1 VSFLSRAPGPDV
13 ELPDWI
19 RSIRVRYTVLYSAV
33 LFGLAALLVGS
44 LYLGLSIKLQSMAPE
59 SYPIT
64 ALIQGPYGGYT
75 GQIDAVTTEEFQR
88 RINANTLDQL
98 RDFSFIALG
107 VLFVASLAVGWV
119 ISGQVLAPIARI
131 TDVARDIQA
140 TDLGRRIRLQGPD
153 DELKQLADTFDAMLY
168 RLDAAFKAQER
179 FVADASHELRNP
191 LAVIRTNIDVA
202 LSDDRASV
210 EDLRQT
216 AGVVRR
222 ASDRMAGIVDD
233 LLLMARRQAPLTQ
246 RDPVDLASVL
256 AEEADEFAAAAKK
269 KGIVLERLAPPGIM
283 VTGDRDALKRAV
295 ANLLENAIRYTP
307 AKGRIRMACGRER
320 TWAWITVIDNG
331 PGIAAEHHERVF
343 DRFWRADKARSR
355 AEGGTGLG
363 LAIVRQIARTHGGE
377 VQLRSKPGEGA
388 TFVLWLPLGPA
399 REQPGKTRGPAAAA
413 GGGSGPS
420 SGGVEPGAGRAGAGP
435 PAKAQPAGSGGA
447 AGPTVISST

>member
-1 VSFLSRAPGPDV
+1 VSLLSRTQGADI
-13 ELPDWI
+13 ELPDWL

-33 LFGLAALLVGS
+33 LFGFAALLVGS
-44 LYLGLSIKLQSMAPE
+44 LYLGLSIKLKATAPE
-59 SYPIT
+59 VYSGT
-64 ALIQGPYGGYT
+64 AHILTPYGAIT
-75 GQIDAVTTEEFQR
+75 GEIDAVTQQELQR
-88 RINANTLDQL
+88 RINSNTLDQL

-107 VLFVASLAVGWV
+107 VLFVASLGVGWM

-168 RLDAAFKAQER
+168 RLDAAFRAQER

-202 LSDDRASV
+202 LADDRATV
-210 EDLRQT
+210 DDLRQT
-216 AGVVRR
+216 VGVVRR

-246 RDPVDLASVL
+246 RDPVDLAAVL
-256 AEEADEFAAAAKK
+256 AEEADEFAAPAKK
-269 KGIVLERLAPPGIM
+269 RGVVLERLTPPGVV

-307 AKGRIRMACGRER
+307 AKGKVRMACGRER
-320 TWAWITVIDNG
+320 TWAWIAVIDNG
-331 PGIAAEHHERVF
+331 PGIAPEHQERVF
-343 DRFWRADKARSR
+343 DRFWRVDKARSR

-377 VQLRSKPGEGA
+377 VQLRSTPGEGA
-388 TFVLWLPLGPA
+388 TFVIWLPLSPA
-399 REQPGKTRGPAAAA
+399 REAEGPAAAPA
-413 GGGSGPS
+413 PEEGEAPGPDAK
-420 SGGVEPGAGRAGAGP
+420 VARAAP
-435 PAKAQPAGSGGA
+435 PAS
-447 AGPTVISST
+447 

>member
-1 VSFLSRAPGPDV
+1 VSLLSRTQGAEV
-13 ELPDWI
+13 ELPDWL

-33 LFGLAALLVGS
+33 LFGFAALLVGS
-44 LYLGLSIKLQSMAPE
+44 LYLGLSIKLKATAPE
-59 SYPIT
+59 VYQGT
-64 ALIQGPYGGYT
+64 ADILTPYGTYS
-75 GQIDAVTTEEFQR
+75 GQIDAFTQQEFQR
-88 RINANTLDQL
+88 RINSNTLDQL

-107 VLFVASLAVGWV
+107 VLFVASLGVGWM

-168 RLDAAFKAQER
+168 RLDAAFRAQER

-202 LSDDRASV
+202 LADDRATV

-246 RDPVDLASVL
+246 RDPVDLATVL
-256 AEEADEFAAAAKK
+256 AEEADEFTAPAKK
-269 KGIVLERLAPPGIM
+269 RGVVLERLTPPGVV

-307 AKGRIRMACGRER
+307 AKGKVRMACGRER
-320 TWAWITVIDNG
+320 TWAWIAVIDNG
-331 PGIAAEHHERVF
+331 PGIAPEHQERVF
-343 DRFWRADKARSR
+343 DRFWRVDKARSR

-377 VQLRSKPGEGA
+377 VQLRSTQGEGA
-388 TFVLWLPLGPA
+388 TFVIWLPLSPA
-399 REQPGKTRGPAAAA
+399 REAEGPAAAPA
-413 GGGSGPS
+413 
-420 SGGVEPGAGRAGAGP
+420 PGEGQAPQPDAEVAKAAP
-435 PAKAQPAGSGGA
+435 PAS
-447 AGPTVISST
+447 